1 MKINLDDVSIW
12 NYAEGGEILL
22 GVTIRTKTG
31 WSLYKPLN
39 SEHTDWER
47 VASSKD
53 PQDFDK
59 ILFNKS
65 ISTNKL
71 RTKTKTTTKEPAKNN
86 KEETIPKQ
94 VKSKTTEKGKA
105 TKTSANS
112 KKVNRSFL

>member
-1 MKINLDDVSIW
+1 MKINLDDVSVW

-22 GVTIRTKTG
+22 GVIIRTKTG

-53 PQDFDK
+53 PRDFDK

-65 ISTNKL
+65 VSMNKL
-71 RTKTKTTTKEPAKNN
+71 KTKTTAKKPAKNN

-105 TKTSANS
+105 TKTSADS
-112 KKVNRSFL
+112 KKVKRSFL

>member
-1 MKINLDDVSIW
+1 MKINLDDVSTW

-22 GVTIRTKTG
+22 GVTIHTKTG

-53 PQDFDK
+53 PREFDK
-59 ILFNKS
+59 ILFSKS
-65 ISTNKL
+65 VSVAKP
-71 RTKTKTTTKEPAKNN
+71 KTKTTTKEPAKNN

-105 TKTSANS
+105 TKTSADS
-112 KKVNRSFL
+112 KKVKRSFL

>member
-1 MKINLDDVSIW
+1 MKINLDDVGTW

-22 GVTIRTKTG
+22 GVTIHTKTG

-53 PQDFDK
+53 PRDFDK

-65 ISTNKL
+65 VSIEKP
-71 RTKTKTTTKEPAKNN
+71 KTKIPIKELTKNN

-105 TKTSANS
+105 AKTSSDS
-112 KKVNRSFL
+112 KKVKRSFL

>member
-1 MKINLDDVSIW
+1 MKINLDNISTW

-53 PQDFDK
+53 PRDFDK
-59 ILFNKS
+59 ILFSKS
-65 ISTNKL
+65 VSVAKP
-71 RTKTKTTTKEPAKNN
+71 KTKTTAKKPAKNN

-94 VKSKTTEKGKA
+94 VKSKTNEKGKA
-105 TKTSANS
+105 TKTSSDS
-112 KKVNRSFL
+112 KKVKRSFL